1 MTSPLIF
8 EMYAETKAAA
18 RFKNIKDIDQLESI
32 FNFLYENKKDLIQ
45 STFEKRPALEGVIEG
60 IEESFPNFDLKKH
73 QNRQVLGSMTR
84 FIMGHLNKYP
94 VRSKPLKKGT
104 YVKTALYYE

>member
-1 MTSPLIF
+1 MEPLIIF

-32 FNFLYENKKDLIQ
+32 FNFLYENRKDLIQ
-45 STFEKRPALEGVIEG
+45 STFEKRPALEGVIETL
-60 IEESFPNFDLKKH
+60 EEKFSNFDLNKY

-84 FIMGHLNKYP
+84 FIMGHLGKYP
-94 VRSKPLKKGT
+94 VKSKPLKKGS
-104 YVKTALYYE
+104 YVKTALYYQ